1 MKINKSILLRLIV
14 RSSKSKY
21 LVGLVVLQI
30 VFSIFMFFAIQIIK
44 EDTGKS
50 ILDIQ
55 FRYNIEKVTEF
66 YSAYGEEGITTYN
79 KIQIVDMFYPL
90 VYSILLS
97 SILYLL
103 FAHSKT
109 VAIIL
114 LPIVA
119 AYFDYIE
126 NFLLFISSRSFP
138 ILNPAMIKIS
148 SFATSLKWSLIYISI
163 VFIIIGLLR
172 KKK

>member
-1 MKINKSILLRLIV
+1 MKSILLRLII
-14 RSSKSKY
+14 RSSKPKY
-21 LVGLVVLQI
+21 LAGLIALQI
-30 VFSIFMFFAIQIIK
+30 LFSIFMFFAVQNIQ
-44 EDTGKS
+44 ESTGKT

-55 FRYNIEKVTEF
+55 FSYKIEKVTEYF
-66 YSAYGEEGITTYN
+66 TAYGSEGLITYN
-79 KIQIVDMFYPL
+79 KIQLIDMFYPL

-103 FAHSKT
+103 FSHSKT

-114 LPIVA
+114 MPIVA
-119 AYFDYIE
+119 AYFDYLE
-126 NFLLFISSRSFP
+126 NFLLFISTRTFP
-138 ILNPAMIKIS
+138 DLNPAIIKIS
-148 SFATSLKWSLIYISI
+148 SFATSLKWSLIYISV